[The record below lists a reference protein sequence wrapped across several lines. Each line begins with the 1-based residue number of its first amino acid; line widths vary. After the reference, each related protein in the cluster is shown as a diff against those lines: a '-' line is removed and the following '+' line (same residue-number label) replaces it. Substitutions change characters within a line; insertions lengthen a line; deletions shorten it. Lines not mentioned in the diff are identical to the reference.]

1 MNEGVEKVARNV
13 KLTEAA
19 DRMKSLE
26 INEDAILGLV
36 QSDVKPVSFDGIDG
50 LYGFKAGAVKDMEDF
65 EEKYNALIY
74 FVIYTPSDFGDMV
87 SYLYVCDDEDEWEM
101 DRNDLH
107 EGYAMTWTE
116 NLDHPEC
123 SEFGSI
129 AFSKTSSGGLK
140 RVA

>member
-1 MNEGVEKVARNV
+1 MNTSEKVSREA

-26 INEDAILGLV
+26 INEDAIHELI
-36 QSDVKPVSFDGIDG
+36 QSDVKPVSFDGLDG
-50 LYGFKAGAVKDMEDF
+50 LYGFKTGAVQDMQDF
-65 EEKYNALIY
+65 EEKYHALIY

-87 SYLYVCDDEDEWEM
+87 SYLYVSDDEDEWEM
-101 DRNDLH
+101 DRDDLH

-129 AFSKTSSGGLK
+129 AITKTRFGGLK
-140 RVA
+140 RAA